1 MSSTAGNLRIYQVYR
16 ELDSILGIGS
26 LVSRLPQALVDRLN
40 AMRRMLL
47 EALINSTEADSYG
60 DLLAAELLENVTAE
74 RSSLD
79 LPRPSSQTAGVHC

>member
-1 MSSTAGNLRIYQVYR
+1 MSLTAGNLRIYQGYR

>member
-1 MSSTAGNLRIYQVYR
+1 MSLTAGNLRIYQVYR

-60 DLLAAELLENVTAE
+60 DLLATELSEDVTAE

-79 LPRPSSQTAGVHC
+79 VPPPSSQTAGVHC